1 MKNDPVLKRIKT
13 TFDPQLQYI
22 QVEAVEIDSHL
33 LRHARK
39 KVLKA
44 CQQNNNY
51 RLLVFLKEMGES
63 VHRNAMDYYNFATS
77 FFSEGFPQNTQIAII
92 TTPTNYGAESVTRI
106 AKDRRVNIKLFYE
119 EQEAKK
125 WLLGQT

>member
-1 MKNDPVLKRIKT
+1 MKRIKA

-63 VHRNAMDYYNFATS
+63 VHQNAMDYYSFATS

-125 WLLGQT
+125 WLLGKT